1 MYLKK
6 KHNINKLTITEK
18 EPCFYFF
25 PYPMET
31 EQHELLEKRPHLQNP
46 KNNTTLIERW
56 LISNF

>member
-46 KNNTTLIERW
+46 KNNTTLIER
-56 LISNF
+56 